1 MADAH
6 TCPRSII
13 KATQQHTEP
22 VQYNCRWGA
31 YCRLL
36 ANMIELSMCVSD
48 AAFCQITLTA
58 CYIVGS
64 ECA

>member
-6 TCPRSII
+6 TCPQSII

-22 VQYNCRWGA
+22 VQYNCWWGA
-31 YCRLL
+31 YCRHL

-48 AAFCQITLTA
+48 PAFCQNVIW
-58 CYIVGS
+58 
-64 ECA
+64 